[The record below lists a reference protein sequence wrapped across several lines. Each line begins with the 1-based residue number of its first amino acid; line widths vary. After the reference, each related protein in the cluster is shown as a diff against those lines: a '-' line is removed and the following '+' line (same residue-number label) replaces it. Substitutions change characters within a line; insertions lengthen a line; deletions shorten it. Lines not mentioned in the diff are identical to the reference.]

1 MRSAT
6 NPQAR
11 IDSMRLNH
19 KQIAA
24 CTGGSF
30 MVEPLDPRALATGL
44 TWDSR
49 DAKPGDVYV
58 ALPGERVDGHDFVGA
73 ALSGGA
79 VCALVM
85 QPLDEAVKGVLGQ

>member
-58 ALPGERVDGHDFVGA
+58 ALTRSRATCTSRCRASAWTATTSSVRPSR
-73 ALSGGA
+73 A
-79 VCALVM
+79 VPCVRL
-85 QPLDEAVKGVLGQ
+85 

>member
-1 MRSAT
+1 
-6 NPQAR
+6 
-11 IDSMRLNH
+11 MRLNH

-58 ALPGERVDGHDFVGA
+58 ALPGETATTSSVRP
-73 ALSGGA
+73 SRA
-79 VCALVM
+79 VPCVRL
-85 QPLDEAVKGVLGQ
+85 

>member
-49 DAKPGDVYV
+49 DAKPWTATTSSVR
-58 ALPGERVDGHDFVGA
+58 PSR
-73 ALSGGA
+73 A
-79 VCALVM
+79 VPCVRL
-85 QPLDEAVKGVLGQ
+85 

>member
-44 TWDSR
+44 ITR
-49 DAKPGDVYV
+49 NH
-58 ALPGERVDGHDFVGA
+58 EM
-73 ALSGGA
+73 
-79 VCALVM
+79 C
-85 QPLDEAVKGVLGQ
+85 